1 MERYLREAQI
11 MADARARRQARA
23 QQNQLDKYLE
33 AQRQAQAAQQA
44 QAQQQDSDA
53 GFFERVGETIGDVAL
68 DIGYGLLD
76 GIEGIADLGIGLVGA
91 VGGIF
96 DDDFKETMKEA
107 IEYDASYEWV
117 EKHGPDFSE
126 SYLSDDSLVK
136 QIARSVGG
144 MLPSIAV
151 SMIPGAGPGVA
162 LGTLGVSAAGS
173 GTQEAYQDGADFYKG
188 LGYGLASGGVEMASE
203 ALLGGVTSK
212 VFGGGLI
219 NPGNAV
225 AKTGAKRI
233 FKGMA
238 EEAAEE
244 VFASAVN
251 PLAKTI
257 YKGSEALGEYATPEF
272 YKGLA
277 ESAIAG
283 AGAAGAIG
291 AFTGD
296 FSKKRDVAASMEAA
310 TELRNKRAELFNED
324 TLTEEADTNIRESVE
339 ANLAKVENILK
350 KMSAERRAKLIKE
363 ARLENLFEENGS
375 MRENAASAL
384 LGEQV
389 HTEGQE
395 GAQSVFGASGQRYA
409 SPALWNQQQRVSEE
423 LAQIT
428 EDLRAQKNNPEIAD
442 VKVYQG
448 ELSDTERPAFKQIKK
463 AVAALSK
470 RTATGLNFVITEAS
484 PDYSGVLPGKSN
496 TVYITKDTLENG
508 TWAKS
513 LVHEIMHY
521 NEGTREYNKLL
532 SVLTSDAKSFEKT
545 VAALTQEGNPY
556 GFGAELYDSM
566 IEKLESGTELTED
579 EQSLRNELGARLAE
593 ELLGNE
599 RFIERVAQKDASLA
613 RRILAKIRDLLEAFR
628 TLGNKEARAEYK
640 RLRSAEKLYMNA
652 IESSG
657 YNRLAD
663 EITEEIVKRG
673 EEREESM
680 KSSNTDGRFGMGEL
694 TQDEGQFSL
703 AADDSEVD
711 NDAEKEYNYNK
722 YQYDHFGW
730 ARVVKAISKNEL
742 DDLYSKV
749 QEKKSLKDF
758 NQSSKGEAIVEVN
771 NKPNTTLDVN
781 NVFVFLKG
789 TKKKFTISRVIRF
802 DAKTEM
808 EMEIYKEDIYE
819 GRKIDNTY
827 IAIYQEEGI
836 AREYRRENSQTFA
849 EYRKRVAERKTR
861 GETDRDHRG
870 REQHRRRY
878 SLDSKTNG
886 KSKFS
891 LKRDIQ
897 PVTDEE
903 YSKLEKHFGVTGYFK
918 VAGYLLPNGKM
929 LDFSGKHWG
938 DDTSK
943 TRQVDHRDVQ
953 EVLNRGNNGIDD
965 MVDMIGSGS
974 VRLMPETGG
983 INLAVYPT
991 EKQRRVLSLYIQRML
1006 ATEGEVVIDYDDV
1019 GGDTVYSKVYGKYSS
1034 PSQILRDIKNFFN
1047 GVKQSDLM
1055 QFHSQFS
1062 LKPEDQQETTV
1073 SIDRTIRP
1081 KDPDTAYIV
1090 EGWGED
1096 ADTDTEQAQKPAKK
1110 TTEAERKAAIAE
1122 AEELERYRDLNY
1134 AETAQSR
1141 VDVDQLKAERIANE
1155 IAQKNK
1161 ENLKKPAGRVNVS
1174 EGTKKKQDAVRN
1186 NDKVFS
1192 QKDVRNALWEIPLF
1206 KHLPIDIRR
1215 NLADQ
1220 LWITVNTTFGTDKRN
1235 QKLSDLRA
1243 GVVELFKETA
1253 LSQADLDRI
1262 KKLNKTA
1269 YKIKKGQIKTF
1280 DNKQALKAVEDEIL
1294 SVTKRGEGKFF
1305 EQLDKKTVE
1314 AESEKLFAELNRA
1327 FAKIEESGTLT
1338 DKGKEKNIIKEI
1350 RKKADEKVRKERQ
1363 EARETEARNKEM
1375 NRVIY
1380 QLEKARDLK
1389 KGTYHNHAEFKE
1401 DKFEKSIGQLGGLLM
1416 QRTLK
1421 QRQARTVA
1429 KALLEWYTPDNKL
1442 LEPSDPNSTGFEN
1455 AHAFQ
1460 EDIRQKIES
1469 IANGEG
1475 FFTSQELRTFAQVV
1489 GYFNHFVES
1498 FDKVYKNGKYVEAR
1512 AIAEAYVEKLKAAKK
1527 KRFLGLSR
1535 WFESGYAKT
1544 FSDPISL
1551 MKYADKYDPHGF
1563 FTETFRELEKAAVGA
1578 AVTEME
1584 LMEKY
1589 NQFFKDHKGYEK
1601 RLEKGTVDYN
1611 NIKINVDAAICL
1623 YMTSKVDDAWK
1634 GLVKSGATLFVDGK
1648 SQELAKLLK
1657 ADGEI
1662 TDAEIETL
1670 VEEMRSKLR
1679 NSFTKEDLAFI
1690 ETMEKI
1696 LNKDCSKLKVDTD
1709 MLRLGYSNVMEKYYF
1724 PLMRADV
1731 ARTVDQESFF
1741 DGVNR
1746 VSNLSMNKDRTKGAS
1761 GRLGILRATEVL
1773 QRHIRQIAMYSNLA
1787 IPIDNYNRLVNLNTG
1802 DNAGAPDS
1810 VASNLKGG
1818 DKDFYAQARGYLKD
1832 LIDDMQGRP
1841 SRSDTRWYNGTL
1853 SKIRGG
1859 YAKFQLGANT
1869 KTWLT
1874 QLSSFIAATNVLDYS
1889 SIVKGMAIKGKFD
1902 EVDKYCKLA
1911 QHRNSENTVVKAQGV
1926 IDKTGKVGDVL
1937 MTPIGWVDRVVV
1949 VELFGAC
1956 QVQVEADG
1964 GAKIGTEENKIAA
1977 GELLE
1982 RVILETQQNSV
1993 LTGKSAAMR
2002 SGDELLKSLT
2012 MFSSDSMKVFGRFM
2026 DAQGERLAI
2035 KYELKNNKDLTAEE
2049 RKALEARLKAA
2060 NKQIGKSTTALVASA
2075 VFMAMLGLL
2084 FRTIRRRNKDKDA
2097 EEIAWET
2104 AFDGVGNMMGG
2115 LPIIRDIYSYFSDG
2129 YELDTFA
2136 LSTLNDTLESV
2147 KATVGIATK
2156 AASGTPVSKQEVA
2169 TSIRKVIY
2177 SAGQMLGIPTRN
2189 LFNTA
2194 SSITGMISNSGGY
2207 YIDDLFYKQPYKA
2220 DLKKAFEDGDERMI
2234 ATITGLMIDEDVSTE
2249 NAAVRGSVKTLIEK
2263 GYSVLPKTVGDT
2275 ITHDGEEIEL
2285 SASERKQFE
2294 KIYSAADQAVEK
2306 LVGLSQF
2313 KKADEEA
2320 QAKAMRL
2327 IWDTYYNL
2335 ARDEVLGIET
2345 ETKNVLFAQAIDIE
2359 KLAMIAS
2366 VARSIKADKDR
2377 TGKEISGSR
2386 KKKITE
2392 YIESLRLSAAEKYM
2406 IMGYLGYSNMHGES
2420 QVNSYI
2426 GNLDLSN
2433 EEKKKLLEYSG
2444 YKKEA

>member
-1 MERYLREAQI
+1 MERYLREQQVLA
-11 MADARARRQARA
+11 AARERRQAKL

-33 AQRQAQAAQQA
+33 AQRQAQASQQAQQAQQA
-44 QAQQQDSDA
+44 QAQKQDSDA
-53 GFFERVGETIGDVAL
+53 GFFERVGETIGDVVF
-68 DIGYGLLD
+68 DVGYGLLD

-107 IEYDASYEWV
+107 IEYDASYEWI
-117 EKHGPDFSE
+117 EKHGPDWSD
-126 SYLSDDSLVK
+126 SYLDDDSLVK

-151 SMIPGAGPGVA
+151 SMIPGAGPGAA

-188 LGYGLASGGVEMASE
+188 LGYGLASGGVEVASE

-296 FSKKRDVAASMEAA
+296 FTKKRDVAASMEAA
-310 TELRNKRAELFNED
+310 KELRNKRAELFNED

-350 KMSAERRAKLIKE
+350 KMSAEKRAKVIKE
-363 ARLENLFEENGS
+363 ERLENLFEEDGS
-375 MRENAASAL
+375 MRENAARAV

-389 HTEGQE
+389 PTEGQE
-395 GAQSVFGASGQRYA
+395 GAQSVFDASHQRYV
-409 SPALWNQQQRVSEE
+409 SPALWNQQQRVNEE

-428 EDLRAQKNNPEIAD
+428 EDLRTAKNNPEIAD

-463 AVAALSK
+463 AMAALSK
-470 RTATGLNFVITEAS
+470 RTAKGLNFVITEAS

-556 GFGAELYDSM
+556 GFTAELYDSM
-566 IEKLESGTELTED
+566 SAKLESGTELTED
-579 EQSLRNELGARLAE
+579 EQSLRNEMGARLAE

-599 RFIERVAQKDASLA
+599 RFIERIAQTDASLA
-613 RRILAKIRDLLEAFR
+613 RRIFAKIRDLLEAFR

-640 RLRSAEKLYMNA
+640 RLKAVEKLYLNA

-694 TQDEGQFSL
+694 IQDE
-703 AADDSEVD
+703 
-711 NDAEKEYNYNK
+711 
-722 YQYDHFGW
+722 
-730 ARVVKAISKNEL
+730 
-742 DDLYSKV
+742 
-749 QEKKSLKDF
+749 
-758 NQSSKGEAIVEVN
+758 
-771 NKPNTTLDVN
+771 
-781 NVFVFLKG
+781 
-789 TKKKFTISRVIRF
+789 
-802 DAKTEM
+802 
-808 EMEIYKEDIYE
+808 
-819 GRKIDNTY
+819 
-827 IAIYQEEGI
+827 
-836 AREYRRENSQTFA
+836 
-849 EYRKRVAERKTR
+849 
-861 GETDRDHRG
+861 
-870 REQHRRRY
+870 
-878 SLDSKTNG
+878 
-886 KSKFS
+886 
-891 LKRDIQ
+891 
-897 PVTDEE
+897 
-903 YSKLEKHFGVTGYFK
+903 
-918 VAGYLLPNGKM
+918 
-929 LDFSGKHWG
+929 
-938 DDTSK
+938 
-943 TRQVDHRDVQ
+943 
-953 EVLNRGNNGIDD
+953 
-965 MVDMIGSGS
+965 
-974 VRLMPETGG
+974 
-983 INLAVYPT
+983 
-991 EKQRRVLSLYIQRML
+991 
-1006 ATEGEVVIDYDDV
+1006 
-1019 GGDTVYSKVYGKYSS
+1019 
-1034 PSQILRDIKNFFN
+1034 
-1047 GVKQSDLM
+1047 
-1055 QFHSQFS
+1055 SQFS
-1062 LKPEDQQETTV
+1062 LDYKPT
-1073 SIDRTIRP
+1073 P

-1096 ADTDTEQAQKPAKK
+1096 TDTDTEQAQKPAKK
-1110 TTEAERKAAIAE
+1110 PTEEERKASIAL
-1122 AEELERYRDLNY
+1122 AEENERRRNFNYTEGQRARDYAEENTNKVYTKDDASAIVSSILADRMNFGEVYGSLRGQSRNKIVETLWKRMNSTEAGNRARLALNAAEYIIQSAVVEDALYDPMNDYYRDVVEMLRPYVRKLNLSGLNGEIKHRY
-1134 AETAQSR
+1134 GKDTKRIYSRWNKRNGISPDVAAQELAGLGYQIDATNPADILFEIEDAYQKATKAIDDRAKTLLRDTLS
-1141 VDVDQLKAERIANE
+1141 VEEHNELKQEIARDILISFDTHGSESKLAKFKNEHEKSMQMMRKRIDAANE
-1155 IAQKNK
+1155 
-1161 ENLKKPAGRVNVS
+1161 R
-1174 EGTKKKQDAVRN
+1174 TR
-1186 NDKVFS
+1186 
-1192 QKDVRNALWEIPLF
+1192 
-1206 KHLPIDIRR
+1206 
-1215 NLADQ
+1215 
-1220 LWITVNTTFGTDKRN
+1220 
-1235 QKLSDLRA
+1235 LSR
-1243 GVVELFKETA
+1243 
-1253 LSQADLDRI
+1253 
-1262 KKLNKTA
+1262 
-1269 YKIKKGQIKTF
+1269 
-1280 DNKQALKAVEDEIL
+1280 
-1294 SVTKRGEGKFF
+1294 
-1305 EQLDKKTVE
+1305 EQ
-1314 AESEKLFAELNRA
+1314 
-1327 FAKIEESGTLT
+1327 AKIDVQAAE
-1338 DKGKEKNIIKEI
+1338 DKAKRARE
-1350 RKKADEKVRKERQ
+1350 
-1363 EARETEARNKEM
+1363 EARETEARAKEM

-1416 QRTLK
+1416 QGNLK
-1421 QRQARTVA
+1421 QVQARTVA
-1429 KALLEWYTPDNKL
+1429 KDLLEWYTPDNKL
-1442 LEPSDPNSTGFEN
+1442 LEPADPNANELEN
-1455 AHAFQ
+1455 PHSFK
-1460 EDIRQKIES
+1460 EDIRQKIET
-1469 IANGEG
+1469 IANGTG
-1475 FFTSQELRTFAQVV
+1475 IFTSQELRTFAQVV

-1512 AIAEAYVEKLKAAKK
+1512 AIAERYVEKLKAAKK
-1527 KRFLGLSR
+1527 KRFWQISR

-1544 FSDPISL
+1544 FSDPLSL
-1551 MKYADKYDPHGF
+1551 MKYADKYDPNGF
-1563 FTETFRELEKAAVGA
+1563 FTETFRELEKGAVGA

-1584 LMEKY
+1584 LLEKY
-1589 NQFFKDHKGYEK
+1589 NKFFKDHKGYEK
-1601 RLEKGTVDYN
+1601 RLEKETVDYN
-1611 NIKINVDAAICL
+1611 NVKINVDAAICL

-1648 SQELAKLLK
+1648 SQELAELLK
-1657 ADGEI
+1657 EDGEI

-1679 NSFTKEDLAFI
+1679 DSFTKEDLAFI

-1696 LNKDCSKLKVDTD
+1696 LNEDCSKLKVDTD
-1709 MLRLGYSNVMEKYYF
+1709 EARLGYSNVMEKYYF

-1731 ARTVDQESFF
+1731 ARTVDKESFF

-1746 VSNLSMNKDRTKGAS
+1746 VSNLSMNKDRAKGAS

-1787 IPIDNYNRLVNLNTG
+1787 IPIDNYNRLVNLNVG

-1818 DKDFYAQARGYLKD
+1818 DKDFYAQAEGYLKD
-1832 LIDDMQGRP
+1832 LINDMQGRP
-1841 SRSDTRWYNGTL
+1841 SRSDTRWYNHTV

-1874 QLSSFIAATNVLDYS
+1874 QLSSFIAASNVLDYS

-1911 QHRNSENTVVKAQGV
+1911 QHRNTENTVVKAQGV
-1926 IDKTGKVGDVL
+1926 IDKTGKLGDVL

-2012 MFSSDSMKVFGRFM
+2012 MFSSDSMKIFGRFM

-2035 KYELKNNKDLTAEE
+2035 KYELKNNKDMTSEE
-2049 RKALEARLKAA
+2049 RKAMEARLKTA
-2060 NKQIGKSTTALVASA
+2060 NKQIGKATTAMVASA

-2084 FRTIRRRNKDKDA
+2084 FRTIRRKNKDKDA

-2104 AFDGVGNMMGG
+2104 AFDGVGNMLGG
-2115 LPIIRDIYSYFSDG
+2115 LPIIRDIYSAFSDG
-2129 YELDTFA
+2129 YEMENFA
-2136 LSTLNDTLESV
+2136 FAVLNDAVE
-2147 KATVGIATK
+2147 ATNATISLAQK

-2169 TSIRKVIY
+2169 TSIRKLIY

-2220 DLKKAFEDGDERMI
+2220 DLKKAVEDGDERMI
-2234 ATITGLMIDEDVSTE
+2234 ATITGLMIDEKVTTE
-2249 NAAVRGSVKTLIEK
+2249 SEAVRGSMRTLIEK
-2263 GYSVLPKTVGDT
+2263 DYSVLPKTVGDT

-2285 SASERKQFE
+2285 SADEKRSFE

-2306 LVGLSQF
+2306 LVELSQF
-2313 KKADEEA
+2313 KEADEEA

-2345 ETKNVLFAQAIDIE
+2345 ETKNVLFAEAIDIE

-2406 IMGYLGYSNMHGES
+2406 IMGYLGYSNVHGES
-2420 QVNSYI
+2420 QVKSYI
-2426 GNLDLSN
+2426 GKLDLSS